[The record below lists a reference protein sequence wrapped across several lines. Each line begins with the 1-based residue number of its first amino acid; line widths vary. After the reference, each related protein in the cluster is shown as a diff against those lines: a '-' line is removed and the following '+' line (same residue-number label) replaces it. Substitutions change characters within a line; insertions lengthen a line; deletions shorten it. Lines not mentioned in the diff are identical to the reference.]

1 MENDPVL
8 YVDIPTSADILA
20 LTSHQGEVCVS
31 IYLPTTP
38 ITRESMGDRIELKN
52 LAKQAVHRLHLAGEG
67 KQAVAVAE
75 QLDDLVDDDEFWR
88 FQANSLAIFVTPEN
102 AQTFRVPNSFKS
114 MVVVSNRFHVKP
126 LFRTVSF
133 SQTCYVL
140 ALAQRSVR
148 LVEVSPDLPTVAV
161 TIESLPKDAGRALRG
176 VGMVDHWP
184 SGRLQAA
191 EGQKVLLRQF
201 ARLVDKAIRPLLAG
215 SEIPLVLAAA
225 EPLTSIYRSV
235 NTYSRLAK
243 AMIEVSPELMSDGQL
258 GDRARAVLDEIYRDE
273 VAAWRS
279 LFEERSN
286 QGRATTDISQAAR
299 AATFGAVQ
307 SLLVD
312 IDEVIPGQIDRAGAI
327 SFAEEAV
334 APNYDL
340 IDEIATRVIATSG
353 RVIGV
358 RKADIPRSEA
368 LAAILRYAT

>member
-1 MENDPVL
+1 ML

-20 LTSHQGEVCVS
+20 LTSHRGEACVS
-31 IYLPTTP
+31 VYLRTTP
-38 ITRESMGDRIELKN
+38 ITRDTMGDRIELKN
-52 LAKQAVHRLHLAGEG
+52 LAKQAVHQLHLAGED
-67 KQAVAVAE
+67 KQAMAVAE

-102 AQTFRVPNSFKS
+102 AQTFRIPNAFKS

-148 LVEVSPDLPTVAV
+148 LVEVSPDLPTVPV
-161 TIESLPKDAGRALRG
+161 TIESLPEDAGRAIRG
-176 VGMVDHWP
+176 VGLIDHWP

-215 SEIPLVLAAA
+215 SEIPLVLASA

-243 AMIEVSPELMSDGQL
+243 GMIEGNPKSMSDGQL

-273 VAAWRS
+273 VTAWRG

-286 QGRATTDISQAAR
+286 QGRATTDIAQAAR

-312 IDEVIPGQIDRAGAI
+312 IDEVIPGQIDRGGAI

-368 LAAILRYAT
+368 LAAILRYAA

>member
-1 MENDPVL
+1 
-8 YVDIPTSADILA
+8 
-20 LTSHQGEVCVS
+20 
-31 IYLPTTP
+31 
-38 ITRESMGDRIELKN
+38 MGDRIELKN

-148 LVEVSPDLPTVAV
+148 LVEVSPDLPTVPV

-184 SGRLQAA
+184 SGRLQAD
-191 EGQKVLLRQF
+191 EGQKVLSRQF

-215 SEIPLVLAAA
+215 SENPLVLAAA

-243 AMIEVSPELMSDGQL
+243 AMIEGSPELMSDGQL
-258 GDRARAVLDEIYRDE
+258 GDRARAVLDEIYRNE